1 MCTSLSG
8 ETTLDSEYDAEE
20 GGRLNFGPTRQ
31 ASIFLAGVRGERPTV
46 RVEPGRLERQARRA
60 MSQEAFAYVAG
71 GAGAESTV
79 AANRAA
85 FDRWRIVPR
94 MLRDVAERDLSI
106 ELFGRRFPTPLLV
119 APIGV
124 LEMVHAAA
132 DLALARGAAD
142 ANIPV
147 VFSNQAS
154 IPMERCAKAMGETP
168 WWFQLYWSK
177 SDELAESFVRRAEAA
192 GASAI
197 VLTLD
202 TTMLAWRPRD
212 LELAYLPFLRGKGIA
227 QYTSDPVFQRLL
239 KEAAGGETADTG
251 RPNIAALRAFVDLTR
266 SYPGRF
272 SANIR
277 SHEPRAAIKM
287 FTEIFSRPSL
297 SWEDMPRLREWTAL
311 PILLKGILDPEDA
324 KRAVEAKVD
333 AIVVSNH
340 GGRQVDGSIASLD
353 ALPRIADAVDGQIPV
368 LFDGGIRT
376 GADVVKA
383 IALGA
388 KAVLVGRLYAYG
400 LAVAGRRGVREV
412 LQNLTADLD
421 LTLGLSGCASLA
433 DVTLELLEPTP
444 K

>member
-1 MCTSLSG
+1 M
-8 ETTLDSEYDAEE
+8 
-20 GGRLNFGPTRQ
+20 NFGPTRQ
-31 ASIFLAGVRGERPTV
+31 ASIFLAGLRGEKPSV
-46 RVEPGRLERQARRA
+46 RIEPGRLERQARKA

-71 GAGAESTV
+71 GAGTETTI

-94 MLRDVAERDLSI
+94 MLRDVQERDLSI

-124 LEMVHAAA
+124 LELVHQGA
-132 DLALARGAAD
+132 DLAVARGAAD
-142 ANIPV
+142 AEIPV

-154 IPMERCAKAMGETP
+154 IPMERCAKAMGDTR

-212 LELAYLPFLRGKGIA
+212 LELAYLPFLRAKGIA
-227 QYTSDPVFQRLL
+227 QYTSDPVFQRLV
-239 KEAAGGETADTG
+239 KESGAQESPDSG
-251 RPNIAALRAFVDLTR
+251 RVNVAALRTFVDLTR

-272 SANIR
+272 SDNAR
-277 SHEPRAAIKM
+277 SHEPRAAVKL
-287 FTEIFSRPSL
+287 FSEIFSRPSL
-297 SWEDMPRLREWTAL
+297 SWEDLPRLREWTTL
-311 PILLKGILDPEDA
+311 PILLKGILHPQDA
-324 KRAVEAKVD
+324 SKALEAQVD
-333 AIVVSNH
+333 GIIVSNH
-340 GGRQVDGSIASLD
+340 GGRQVDGSTASLD
-353 ALPRIADAVDGQIPV
+353 ALPEVVAVVDGRVPV

-383 IALGA
+383 VALGA
-388 KAVLVGRLYAYG
+388 TAVLVGRPYAYG

-412 LQNLTADLD
+412 LENLTAELD
-421 LTLGLSGCASLA
+421 LTLGLAGCASLG
-433 DVTLELLEPTP
+433 DVTPESLAPTP
-444 K
+444 T